1 MKKILIV
8 APFGMTLRQIILN
21 DTFWKYLKDNFEI
34 HIESPIEIENYSDLG
49 ISKMFNYKPRNIL
62 EKLAL
67 KICNYFFQSIKNYTD
82 VEFFVKNN
90 LGEHLVQRL
99 IRESK
104 KDMILKR
111 YSLQSFLKPIEKPI
125 YSLFVSICKKVT
137 KINREDYS
145 FVLITHISEFKSNI
159 EAICANTINTP
170 VITYTLGMDNYR
182 HGKLLFSPSLM
193 LFWGKEHEY
202 EFRGWHQDKY
212 PAMKYV
218 KHKNTGNLAHDFY
231 TQNINHKL
239 VTDYIFQKKGRSYS
253 RYIVVPAMIESVI
266 PGQTIMIEKLISYL
280 KTRNLDILIIVRILP
295 ATDIE
300 MWNNFESKHNEHVL
314 IQEPMGA
321 SFDKRGFKNNFEIQ
335 QERFD
340 ASFFASLLSGT
351 ELILNLYP
359 STVTLDGFLLGTP
372 SILPLFSWQDL
383 NTINEHP
390 YAKIVVAKTLT
401 HPLNKQHNIIFTI
414 SELHKALDDILI
426 NKKGGS
432 FVGKELFNFVCEYS
446 KKKTSWSK
454 SS

>member
-1 MKKILIV
+1 
-8 APFGMTLRQIILN
+8 
-21 DTFWKYLKDNFEI
+21 
-34 HIESPIEIENYSDLG
+34 
-49 ISKMFNYKPRNIL
+49 
-62 EKLAL
+62 
-67 KICNYFFQSIKNYTD
+67 
-82 VEFFVKNN
+82 
-90 LGEHLVQRL
+90 
-99 IRESK
+99 
-104 KDMILKR
+104 
-111 YSLQSFLKPIEKPI
+111 
-125 YSLFVSICKKVT
+125 
-137 KINREDYS
+137 
-145 FVLITHISEFKSNI
+145 
-159 EAICANTINTP
+159 
-170 VITYTLGMDNYR
+170 
-182 HGKLLFSPSLM
+182 M

-359 STVTLDGFLLGTP
+359 STVTIDGFLLGTP

-446 KKKTSWSK
+446 KKKQVGQRAAEAIDK
-454 SS
+454 FLHQ